1 MTAPGP
7 VDTMKVMAVSREEAR
22 TFEVV
27 CPCCGAHLQV
37 DAELGK
43 VLHHELP
50 AKPAK
55 GHDLEQAA
63 RVLQE
68 EAKRREAMF
77 RQSAEDEKHKTELL
91 DRKFE
96 EALKR
101 TKDQPAERPLRD
113 IDLD

>member
-1 MTAPGP
+1 
-7 VDTMKVMAVSREEAR
+7 MKLMAVSREEAR
-22 TFEVV
+22 TFEVT
-27 CPCCGAHLQV
+27 CPCCGAILKI

-43 VLHHELP
+43 ILHHEVP

-55 GHDLEQAA
+55 GPDLDQAT
-63 RVLQE
+63 RVLRK
-68 EAKRREAMF
+68 EAERREAIF
-77 RQSAEDEKHKTELL
+77 RQSTEDEKHKTELL

-101 TKDQPAERPLRD
+101 TKDKPAERPLRD